1 VRRRI
6 GRGLVLTAV
15 AVLLLVAPARAANI
29 SLPNWPSILPA
40 NPNNSSATVPLDF
53 DVCPGGEFSCPAEV
67 IEEMIERWQPLDASC
82 DHRAVFAL
90 TYLRTTQ
97 EFFRTVTEN
106 PNFSSDPAWL
116 NHEDAVFAEL
126 YFNAYDDWVAGRPV
140 PPAWRIA
147 FQTAA
152 TGSETGAGDL
162 LLGMNA
168 HISRDLPFT
177 LAHVG
182 LVKPD
187 GSTRKPDHDR
197 VNEFLDRVAD
207 PLQDELGALY
217 DPIFPI
223 TDLEPSPL
231 DEITLLQIV
240 RGMRELAWRNA
251 ERLVNAKTAFQRANV
266 AVSIERQS
274 ASFARII
281 RLTQFVPGWGP
292 FVRDP
297 YCVAHH

>member
-1 VRRRI
+1 M
-6 GRGLVLTAV
+6 
-15 AVLLLVAPARAANI
+15 LVAPASARNI
-29 SLPNWPSILPA
+29 PLPNWPQILPA

-53 DVCPGGEFSCPAEV
+53 DVCPGGEFTCPAEV
-67 IEEMIERWQPLDASC
+67 IDEMIARWQPLDASC

-90 TYLRTTQ
+90 TYLRTTE
-97 EFFRTVTEN
+97 EFFRTVTDN

-126 YFNAYDDWVAGRPV
+126 YFRAYDNWEAGQPV
-140 PPAWRIA
+140 PAAWRIA
-147 FQTAA
+147 FETAA
-152 TGSETGAGDL
+152 TGNETAIGDL

-168 HISRDLPFT
+168 HITRDLPFT

-207 PLQDELGALY
+207 PLQDEANFLY
-217 DPIFPI
+217 DPLFRI
-223 TDLEPSPL
+223 TDLEPSPV
-231 DEITLLQIV
+231 DEILILQIV

-251 ERLVNAKTAFQRANV
+251 ERLVNAKTAFARATV
-266 AVSIERQS
+266 AVSIERQ
-274 ASFARII
+274 AANFARII
-281 RLTQFVPGWGP
+281 RLSQFVPGYGR
-292 FVRDP
+292 VRDA
-297 YCVAHH
+297 YCAAHHP